1 MMIACLLPS
10 LAARRRDDDDAST
23 ISAKKPGRGV
33 QLCDLSPAVAR
44 FARRPAAAAT
54 TPGRAIAIA
63 KPGLPVNLCDLS
75 RAAARCAA
83 LAAVIGAIAAGP
95 VLAQERPARSEA
107 AAGVESRSRSARPA
121 VTTGDTDEPG
131 RGDATNT
138 QPAGD
143 ARAARAREAKL
154 GDSDIATAPIREV
167 SVPSRHSA
175 TIGGRAVAYTATAG
189 TVTIRDDDGKPTASM
204 FYVAYTTG
212 APNRPVT
219 FLYNGGPGSSTLWLH
234 MGSVAPV
241 RVRTDSPAA
250 TAGPPFALANNPE
263 SLLDTSDLVFVDAIG
278 AGFSRPLGD
287 TKLQALWGT
296 DADIDAF
303 ARGIERWLTI
313 NDRWNAPKFI
323 FGESYGTLRSGGLA
337 YRLAQDGVQLN
348 GVVLLSSIMNY
359 GRRSPGLD
367 QDLINYLPSYAAT
380 AAYHHRIPAPADLPA
395 FLAQARTFA
404 RGPLAQALAQG
415 QDLPD
420 AERTAIAQQMASFTG
435 LSAKFILDS
444 DLRVDLGRFRK
455 ELLRDQRRT
464 LGRYDSRFTGI
475 DVDAIGESP
484 EYDASDTGIT
494 GAFVSSFHHYLA
506 RDLGFS
512 TAMTYR
518 PTYYSPTLKWDFS
531 HRAPGS
537 RGGGATQALADTAL
551 DLSAAMRE
559 NPHLLVY
566 SLNGLYDMA
575 TPFFGTEYDLA
586 HLQIDRSLRPN
597 LRFAYYPSGHMVYL
611 DTAALHTLKADLAR
625 FYADAV
631 R

>member
-1 MMIACLLPS
+1 MIQQLRTVTALLAV
-10 LAARRRDDDDAST
+10 LAGA
-23 ISAKKPGRGV
+23 P
-33 QLCDLSPAVAR
+33 
-44 FARRPAAAAT
+44 
-54 TPGRAIAIA
+54 
-63 KPGLPVNLCDLS
+63 
-75 RAAARCAA
+75 
-83 LAAVIGAIAAGP
+83 LA
-95 VLAQERPARSEA
+95 AQERPARSEPVVGA
-107 AAGVESRSRSARPA
+107 ETSSRRAPA
-121 VTTGDTDEPG
+121 VATGDSDEPG

-143 ARAARAREAKL
+143 PRAARAREAKL
-154 GDSDIATAPIREV
+154 GDSDIATAPIRELR
-167 SVPSRHSA
+167 VPSRHTA
-175 TIGGRAVAYTATAG
+175 TIGGRSIAYTATAG
-189 TVTIRDDDGKPTASM
+189 TVTVRDDDGKPTASM

-212 APNRPVT
+212 DPGRPVT

-234 MGSVAPV
+234 MGSLAPL
-241 RVRTDSPAA
+241 RVRTDSPSA
-250 TAGPPFALANNPE
+250 TAGPPFQLQNNPD

-359 GRRSPGLD
+359 GRRAPGLD

-380 AAYHHRIPAPADLPA
+380 AAYHHRIAAPADLPA
-395 FLAQARTFA
+395 FLQAARTFA
-404 RGPLAQALAQG
+404 RGPLATALAQG
-415 QDLPD
+415 QDLPQP
-420 AERTAIAQQMASFTG
+420 ERTAIAQQMAAFTG
-435 LSAKFILDS
+435 LSAKFILDA
-444 DLRVDLGRFRK
+444 DLRVDLARFRK

-464 LGRYDSRFTGI
+464 IGRYDSRFTGI
-475 DVDAIGESP
+475 DVDAAGESP
-484 EYDASDTGIT
+484 ESDPSDTGIT
-494 GAFVSSFHHYLA
+494 GAFVGSFHHYLA
-506 RDLGFS
+506 HDLGFAS
-512 TAMTYR
+512 AMTYR

-537 RGGGATQALADTAL
+537 RGGGASQTAANTAV

-559 NPHLLVY
+559 NPHLMVY

-575 TPFFGTEYDLA
+575 TPFFGTEYDLQ
-586 HLQIDRSLRPN
+586 HLQIDPTLRPN

-611 DTAALHTLKADLAR
+611 NTEALHSMKADLAR
-625 FYADAV
+625 FYVAAV